1 MRLNRTCHDFL
12 TKVVNTLKHKL
23 DDENFEIL
31 DRELFRNRDLNLC
44 DWLNV
49 STLKRLIDKS
59 PNKNKMRE
67 FIKLCLQKVV
77 ESGFWEI
84 KAKEKAREV
93 LDSLFGRCFIKINV
107 RYKGVEIPCRISIR
121 SSIETSKEIVNA
133 SGYSPFRVVL
143 DGGEYFLSVVAE
155 TEDGAIEK
163 HLEFSTDE
171 KEWNVEL
178 DENDITKWKVTKV
191 QINVEPDSFPFNTL
205 KESALVVVSDKFGRK
220 IKVGETDE
228 NGVVRFQKSD
238 LNLKELELRVY
249 PQVGKISSILEKS
262 DFTKGE
268 RYSIEIESEKLDPL
282 QPVKT
287 VTIKVKKEKERYK
300 LRTKFDETKVS
311 QQAKIVLLET
321 IQRLDFKR
329 IGVRVSEWLAENKPE
344 VLPYVKNFAYSSLGS
359 DHLLHSH
366 QLKALNA
373 LCEGKDVLVCAPNGS
388 GKTEIPLLYTLKKL
402 LNMDGRITPLILAI
416 YPTKALTKDQENR
429 WKKLLIAAYDLGL
442 LNNPVAVTRIDGDT
456 MRDPSAKEYLKR
468 VNEQRLP
475 LVALSNPS
483 FILSVLQQGSWK
495 YYFGSRVLLL
505 IVIDEIHFYS
515 SRDLT
520 LLIKMLEHIIRYE
533 DTEDLRLA
541 FLSATIGSPE
551 EFKRSLENALEREI
565 RLIRPEYEGE
575 SGNKKYVWTVRVS
588 DENEA
593 EKFLTEY
600 FKELLERE
608 SDIEKTIVFVPNRN
622 IAERLAKNLSHK
634 ANSWT
639 LIQCH
644 LGDMSYEEREEVEEN
659 FAKGLTRVLFT
670 VKTLEVGIN
679 IGDVRRVIHFGVPQ
693 SLNDFVQREGR
704 AGRRGGD
711 SESIIITTNTAE
723 EKRAKNFVEQIK
735 DLENLTEYM
744 YKPVIKMD
752 SEFMRL
758 IDQQI
763 SKRFPRSIKL
773 PNGWELRVG
782 FYSQDKTTFLAKGA
796 KIPKEIRKQ
805 DVIYRYL
812 PGSIRVIKGRDY
824 IVSDVKIGKSSNVI
838 KLSDLNYYTLL
849 DTWQISSYSSG
860 WNLVDQVKSGMVFT
874 VSDVNR
880 SFETPIGLDDFLDVA
895 NRPRII
901 KIVEVPEGVKL
912 IQKYEKE
919 VYDDEVGRF
928 VKKIV
933 FRSIGTREL
942 NQNLKENLKFEL
954 ISRGYLVT
962 LRISRDSA
970 LLGVIRRELSSV
982 YQDLSGEFK
991 IWWPKRILEEYTH
1004 LATHFILNMISEIH
1018 QWRQDEIQHSIRV
1031 SIKDEIRL
1039 MNLLHEI
1046 INLKRR
1052 LDLPIEVQIAFI
1064 NEVDLV
1070 QDVDWV
1076 KIHNKISEI
1085 KQQVKD
1091 TKPSSELEE
1100 LCKDIVANCYG
1111 FRCFE
1116 TPYTLEVLLSS
1127 IESSKREDR
1136 TRLLLELKDSIIAIL
1151 TIAEN
1156 ILQKIIGMEV

>member
-23 DDENFEIL
+23 DDEDVEIL
-31 DRELFRNRDLNLC
+31 SRELFRNKNLDLC

-49 STLKRLIDKS
+49 RTLRRLIDKS
-59 PNKNKMRE
+59 SDKNKMRE

-77 ESGFWEI
+77 ESGSWEI
-84 KAKEKAREV
+84 EAREKAREV
-93 LDSLFGRCFIKINV
+93 LDALFGRRFIKINV
-107 RYKGVEIPCRISIR
+107 RYKGVEIPCKISIR
-121 SSIETSKEIVNA
+121 SSMETDKEIVNA
-133 SGYSPFRVVL
+133 SGYSPFEVVL
-143 DGGEYFLSVVAE
+143 DGGEYLLSVIAE
-155 TEDGAIEK
+155 TEDGTIEK

-178 DENDITKWKVTKV
+178 DEGDIPITKWKVIKI
-191 QINVEPDSFPFNTL
+191 QINVEPDTHPFNTL
-205 KESALVVVSDKFGRK
+205 KEETLVVISDKFGRK
-220 IKVGETDE
+220 IKEGITDK

-238 LNLKELELRVY
+238 LDSKELELRVY
-249 PQVGKISSILEKS
+249 PQVSKISSILEK
-262 DFTKGE
+262 G
-268 RYSIEIESEKLDPL
+268 YSIEIESEKLDLL

-287 VTIKVKKEKERYK
+287 VTIRVRKKKRDELKI
-300 LRTKFDETKVS
+300 KFDETEVS
-311 QQAKIVLLET
+311 RQANIVLSET
-321 IQRLDFKR
+321 IQRLDFKQT
-329 IGVRVSEWLAENKPE
+329 RVKVSKWLAESKPE
-344 VLPYVKNFAYSSLGS
+344 ILPYVKNFAYSSLGS
-359 DHLLHSH
+359 DYFLYSH

-388 GKTEIPLLYTLKKL
+388 GKTEIPLLYTLRKL
-402 LNMDGRITPLILAI
+402 LDTDSRITPLILAI

-429 WKKLLIAAYDLGL
+429 WKKLLTAAYDLCL
-442 LNNPVAVTRIDGDT
+442 LNNPVAVMRIDGDT

-468 VNEQRLP
+468 INEQRFP
-475 LVALSNPS
+475 LIALSNPS

-495 YYFGSRVLLL
+495 YYFGSRILLL

-520 LLIKMLEHIIRYE
+520 LLIKMLGHIIRYE
-533 DTEDLRLA
+533 DTEDLRLV

-551 EFKRSLENALEREI
+551 EFKRSLENALNREI
-565 RLIRPEYEGE
+565 RLIGPEYEGE
-575 SGNKKYVWTVRVS
+575 SEYKKYVWIVKVS

-600 FKELLERE
+600 FEELFERG
-608 SDIEKTIVFVPNRN
+608 SDIEKTIVFVPSRN
-622 IAERLAKNLSHK
+622 VAERLAKNLSQK

-693 SLNDFVQREGR
+693 SLNDFIQREGR

-723 EKRAKNFVEQIK
+723 EKRAKNFVKQIK

-773 PNGWELRVG
+773 PNGWELRIG
-782 FYSQDKTTFLAKGA
+782 FYSQDRTTFLAKGA

-824 IVSDVKIGKSSNVI
+824 IVSDVEIRKSSNLI
-838 KLSDLNYYTLL
+838 WLSNLSYNTLL
-849 DTWQISSYSSG
+849 DIWQISSYISG
-860 WNLVDQVKSGMVFT
+860 WDLMDQVKRGMIFT

-919 VYDDEVGRF
+919 VYDEEVGRY
-928 VKKIV
+928 VKKIG
-933 FRSIGTREL
+933 FRSIGAKEL
-942 NQNLKENLKFEL
+942 DQDLRENLKFEL

-962 LRISRDSA
+962 LRISRDSV
-970 LLGVIRRELSSV
+970 LLDVIRKELSSV
-982 YQDLSGEFK
+982 YQDLNREFK

-1004 LATHFILNMISEIH
+1004 LATHLILNMISEIH
-1018 QWRQDEIQHSIRV
+1018 QWRQDEIQHSVRV
-1031 SIKDEIRL
+1031 SIRDEIKL
-1039 MNLLHEI
+1039 INLLYEI
-1046 INLKRR
+1046 VNLKKR

-1076 KIHNKISEI
+1076 RIHNKIKMV
-1085 KQQVKD
+1085 KQQVKN
-1091 TKPSSELEE
+1091 TKPGSELEE
-1100 LCKDIVANCYG
+1100 LCRDIVANCYG

-1116 TPYTLEVLLSS
+1116 TPYMLEAQLSS
-1127 IESSKREDR
+1127 IESSRGEDR
-1136 TRLLLELKDSIIAIL
+1136 TRLLLGLRDSVIAIL

-1156 ILQKIIGMEV
+1156 ILEKIIGM